1 MPRLAASP
9 APASSELLDRP
20 RRRTFIAQTGLRILA
35 EIDGGAD
42 TGRIGAILRR
52 EGLYS
57 SALCDWR
64 RQRDAGA
71 FNALAPVRRGP
82 NVAELNPLAAER
94 ARSQKSNADLSRRLA
109 LAEAVIDIQKRLRRR
124 WASRWHPPTA
134 CLDRSCRGTR
144 AGQACPCES
153 EGI

>member
-1 MPRLAASP
+1 MPRLVASP

-57 SALCDWR
+57 SLLFSPLR
-64 RQRDAGA
+64 
-71 FNALAPVRRGP
+71 LAPT
-82 NVAELNPLAAER
+82 E
-94 ARSQKSNADLSRRLA
+94 
-109 LAEAVIDIQKRLRRR
+109 RRR
-124 WASRWHPPTA
+124 RVQRVGS
-134 CLDRSCRGTR
+134 
-144 AGQACPCES
+144 GQAWPECRRTQSARGRTCPFAKE
-153 EGI
+153 